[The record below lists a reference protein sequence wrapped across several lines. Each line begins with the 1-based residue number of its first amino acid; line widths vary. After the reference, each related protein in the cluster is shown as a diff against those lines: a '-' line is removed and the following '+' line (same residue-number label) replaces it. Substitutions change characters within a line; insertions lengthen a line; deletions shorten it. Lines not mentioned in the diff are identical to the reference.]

1 MAKMLGS
8 KLLYSS
14 RCNRSCREKLHQV
27 NAINRSSPCKNTAA
41 KLVHKRV
48 IMIAHHHQKQARSIA
63 LRLLYAVQF
72 FLYSCPSVYFS
83 VLCPGVV
90 LPFRAPTIGRCL
102 VPRFAFETA
111 TFRKVLLSPEVNTCP
126 FVRVIG
132 PLSHILPRRAHNRF
146 LLQPPR
152 EDLNFTILK
161 SALNL

>member
-41 KLVHKRV
+41 KLVHKLV

-90 LPFRAPTIGRCL
+90 LALPCRCHRCR

-132 PLSHILPRRAHNRF
+132 PLSHILHHRAHDRF